1 MTRRERDDGGR
12 ARLPELGDGRVRLR
26 AFGPQDVP
34 LVLEASADPM
44 IPLITT
50 VPQSADPRSARA
62 YLARQAR
69 RLASGEGYSFAI
81 ADHDDRARGQI
92 GLWPRR
98 DDRGRAGIGYWPAP
112 SARGRGFASAAVRL
126 VADWAWTLGTIER
139 LELFTEP
146 SNAASIAVAESTG
159 FSREGPPAVMDAR
172 RRDPARHARVLSSP
186 RRTRCRADA
195 DQRTGH
201 APEVVNSGSPL
212 RRRHDW

>member
-1 MTRRERDDGGR
+1 
-12 ARLPELGDGRVRLR
+12 
-26 AFGPQDVP
+26 
-34 LVLEASADPM
+34 M

-98 DDRGRAGIGYWPAP
+98 DDRGRAGIGYWLAP

-159 FSREGPPAVMDAR
+159 FSREGLLRSWMPVGGT
-172 RRDPARHARVLSSP
+172 RRDMLVYSAVRGGRGAGRVQISGPATPP
-186 RRTRCRADA
+186 R
-195 DQRTGH
+195 
-201 APEVVNSGSPL
+201 S
-212 RRRHDW
+212 